1 MKDIKRA
8 PVMRRKESLRVDVKS
23 TLTASAIS
31 LVTPTVPVSL
41 FHTLT
46 CYERR
51 NPMLLHEV
59 QGMVGVEA
67 RQQHMRSPSHQACQG
82 RGYGPDMEKRG
93 QVQVGVGLTVA
104 DCSQLGQGGVVQG
117 GVSQGNSLGLACSGA
132 EARQDASC
140 EQFIEL
146 LALEAHPDQT
156 LHAVLFENVDNA
168 KQLRAQLDA
177 GELPCSAALINACAV
192 PHLSLLQS
200 AAHKAL
206 HSKATAA
213 LHTKNLH
220 TELVYNL
227 SSSKHIGESLRRFG
241 VGDDSRSLLLACF
254 DTSKER
260 WFKLTDKELALP
272 GGLVDAMLTRIALR
286 EAEK

>member
-1 MKDIKRA
+1 M
-8 PVMRRKESLRVDVKS
+8 
-23 TLTASAIS
+23 
-31 LVTPTVPVSL
+31 TPD
-41 FHTLT
+41 
-46 CYERR
+46 
-51 NPMLLHEV
+51 
-59 QGMVGVEA
+59 A
-67 RQQHMRSPSHQACQG
+67 
-82 RGYGPDMEKRG
+82 
-93 QVQVGVGLTVA
+93 
-104 DCSQLGQGGVVQG
+104 
-117 GVSQGNSLGLACSGA
+117 
-132 EARQDASC
+132 DASC

-156 LHAVLFENVDNA
+156 LHAVLFENVNNA

-254 DTSKER
+254 GTSKER
-260 WFKLTDKELALP
+260 VAALGTCVQGQPAPLTRLATLADLDTLKRWYKLTDKELALP
-272 GGLVDAMLTRIALR
+272 GGLVDAVLTRIALR